1 MISKKWGCTI
11 STEDKNRLDVEP
23 EELVE
28 ETYLLKVCE
37 RIKMDLLE
45 KILSGKDPGK
55 QKNGCVSRLFE
66 WETPRFPLPTKSL

>member
-1 MISKKWGCTI
+1 MISKKGGCTI

-55 QKNGCVSRLFE
+55 DKNGCVS
-66 WETPRFPLPTKSL
+66 